1 MDTLATVTALQEL
14 AATYQT
20 ARHPVHYGHSTD
32 RTIIS
37 QIERIAEKRATY
49 DSDLNQISDAIYHV
63 LRYACP
69 IVSPD
74 NPELLAIFADPKHIE
89 TGRRTTGKPGKLL
102 GKLLPGA
109 TAKEKESFAVW
120 WKETIILPRDGLT
133 VKETTDGDIIGDIYK
148 GTLARSSDPSLTSRG
163 WKSLSASCMRHSFDE
178 LPQHPATV
186 YGTGDFKLFW
196 VENSAQHIAA
206 RVIVAIRNGRF
217 VPGPIYC
224 NSNAAGDILE
234 KHIAQEKEKERDG
247 DSVDSDS
254 WINCRLERIEHNG
267 GFIAPYLDIY
277 QSVKDT
283 GSFLKICSSANA
295 DIELNDTSGIVYAG
309 GAYQCSECD
318 DRIDEDSAYHDDNGN
333 CYCEYCYSQRFT
345 TCEHCYETTAHDDM
359 VTIQDWRGRGVDC
372 ACEHCVNN
380 GDIDCV
386 RIDGAYYELDSVVFD
401 SDDNA
406 HVSDSGTYFV
416 SDLTGETHDI
426 EQEHTL
432 PNGDSCTMGEA
443 VETGNWIVKT
453 ERVFKCTV
461 VEYDGNHIE
470 RYTLVPRLV
479 LQHWLELDSDGDVIN
494 RQPMLLNCV
503 ALPGV
508 ECDSDESPALV
519 WRNKYELEL
528 TA

>member
-1 MDTLATVTALQEL
+1 MDALATVTALESLATQYL
-14 AATYQT
+14 AAQ
-20 ARHPVHYGHSTD
+20 HPLQYGHATD
-32 RTIIS
+32 QKIAM
-37 QIERIAEKRATY
+37 QIERISQRRATY
-49 DSDLNQISDAIYHV
+49 GTDRAKITQALSNV
-63 LRYACP
+63 LTYACP

-74 NPELLAIFADPKHIE
+74 SPELLAIFVDPKHIE
-89 TGRRTTGKPGKLL
+89 SGRRTTGKPGKLL

-133 VKETTDGDIIGDIYK
+133 VKETMDGDIIGDIYK
-148 GTLARSSDPSLTSRG
+148 GTMARSSDPSLTSRG

-196 VENSAQHIAA
+196 VENSVQHIAA

-254 WINCRLERIEHNG
+254 WINCRLDRIEHNG

-277 QSVKDT
+277 QAVKDT
-283 GSFLKICSSANA
+283 GSYLKICSSSNA
-295 DIELNDTSGIVYAG
+295 DIELSDTSGIVYAG

-318 DRIDEDSAYHDDNGN
+318 ERMDEDSAYHDDNGN
-333 CYCEYCYSQRFT
+333 CYCDHCYSERFT
-345 TCEHCYETTAHDDM
+345 MCDHCYETTAHEDM
-359 VTIQDWRGRGVDC
+359 VTIQDWRGRIVDC
-372 ACEHCVNN
+372 ACEYCVNS

-401 SDDNA
+401 SDENP
-406 HVSDSGTYFV
+406 HVLDSGTYFV

-443 VETGNWIVKT
+443 VETGNWLVKT

-461 VEYDGNHIE
+461 VEYDGNHTE
-470 RYTLVPRLV
+470 RYTIVPRLV
-479 LQHWLELDSDGDVIN
+479 LQHWLELDSRGDVIN
-494 RQPMLLNCV
+494 RQPELLDIG
-503 ALPGV
+503 LPGV

-519 WRNKYELEL
+519 WRNKYEMEL